1 MASSEKP
8 SPSFRAW
15 HRMEHM
21 AMDFSKVK
29 LNKLIIVA
37 QSPATHV
44 VIKLNKY
51 YSVKKHDLLQEHSS
65 VIRKGDLK

>member
-37 QSPATHV
+37 QSPAIH

-51 YSVKKHDLLQEHSS
+51 YSAKEHDLLQEYSS